1 MWHQDHVFKFAQRL
15 WHMRLVLEDVQG
27 SSGNPALLQRLE
39 QRRFVHDRT
48 TRRIDQI
55 GRRLHHAEF
64 CCPDEV
70 RVAGEGDM
78 QADKIGLL
86 QERVLLDP
94 GGIEFGFEVLSR
106 RWRLWY
112 RIRM

>member
-1 MWHQDHVFKFAQRL
+1 
-15 WHMRLVLEDVQG
+15 
-27 SSGNPALLQRLE
+27 
-39 QRRFVHDRT
+39 
-48 TRRIDQI
+48 
-55 GRRLHHAEF
+55 
-64 CCPDEV
+64 V